1 MSRGEEA
8 VSRSMPR
15 SPADKRP
22 TLKDLAREAGVS
34 LASASYA
41 VNGNGSVGEQ
51 TRAHILEVAQRIGY
65 RQNVA
70 ARVMKTGRSGNLA
83 LVLPDLTNPFF
94 PTLAQALFRSA
105 RARGY
110 GMFLID
116 TEGNEDLEHAALS
129 TVSDIGVDGLVW
141 FPIRDKDTSQGV
153 LAHMPT
159 VVLDRT
165 VPGFAAIGVDYLDAG
180 RLAARHLLD
189 AGHRR
194 IGIISGPGDVVSMR
208 DRCEGAQTLIEAEG
222 ALAFRVENAFS
233 VDLEPQVLDALQHGG
248 ATAIFAAADVI
259 AIGALRHAQALGLRV
274 PGDLSILGFDDIP
287 LAEQSMP
294 PLSTIELPV
303 ETIAA
308 AALDALLADIE
319 AASRTASRPA
329 IMVATS
335 LVERATVGTPGI
347 YAPS

>member
-1 MSRGEEA
+1 
-8 VSRSMPR
+8 MPR
-15 SPADKRP
+15 NPADKRA

-51 TRAHILEVAQRIGY
+51 TRAHILEVARRIGY

-105 RARGY
+105 RARGC

-116 TEGNEDLEHAALS
+116 TEGNEDLEHSALS
-129 TVSDIGVDGLVW
+129 MVSDIGVDGLVW
-141 FPIRDKDTSQGV
+141 FPIRDKDTSKGV
-153 LAHMPT
+153 LAHTPV

-165 VPGFAAIGVDYLDAG
+165 VPGFSAIGIDYLHAG
-180 RLAARHLLD
+180 QLAARHLLD

-194 IGIISGPGDVVSMR
+194 IGIISGPGDVASMR
-208 DRCEGAQTLIEAEG
+208 DRCEGAQALIEAEG
-222 ALAFRVENAFS
+222 ELAFRVENAFS
-233 VDLEPQVLDALQHGG
+233 VDLEPPVIDALLHGG

-259 AIGALRHAQALGLRV
+259 AIGALRHAHTQGLRV

-287 LAEQSMP
+287 LAEQNVP
-294 PLSTIELPV
+294 PLTTIELPV

-308 AALDALLADIE
+308 SAIDALLAQVE
-319 AASRTASRPA
+319 ASTPIAAPA
-329 IMVATS
+329 TTLITTN
-335 LVERATVGTPGI
+335 LVVRATVGTCD
-347 YAPS
+347 